1 MADAWLTK
9 TLESMQYKS
18 MSNESSTTTTLP
30 DDELSLLDLLITL
43 LKRKKA
49 ILLTTVAGA
58 ALSVGISLVLP
69 NVYQATATLLPP
81 QQQQSGAAA
90 MLSQLSGLAGAAGG
104 VAGIKNPSDLYIG
117 MLKSRTVA
125 DHIVKRFDLKKVY
138 DVDSQELAR
147 QQLAANT
154 DFTSGKDGLIVIQVE
169 DRSQKLVADL
179 ANAYTAELLDL
190 TKVLAVTEAGQR
202 RLFYER
208 QLNSTKDSLAKAEAA
223 LKGNLDAQGMMSVE
237 TEGKAVLETVGRLRA
252 QISAKEI
259 ELNAMRPFVTP
270 THPDFRRVEEEL
282 VSLRQEL
289 ANLQNGRRDS
299 QPAGGAAAGA
309 QGLENFQRLRDLKYY
324 QTLYELLAKQYEI
337 ARLDEAKNPGV
348 VQVLDPAVQ
357 PERKFKPKRSL
368 IVLGSTLGA
377 FVLACIWALMSEVSQ
392 RAARSPAT
400 GAQYEQLRRLLR
412 LRG

>member
-1 MADAWLTK
+1 
-9 TLESMQYKS
+9 

-58 ALSVGISLVLP
+58 ALSVGVSLVLP
-69 NVYQATATLLPP
+69 NVYQASATLLPP

-104 VAGIKNPSDLYIG
+104 VPGIKNPSDLYIG
-117 MLKSRTVA
+117 MLKSRTIA
-125 DHIVKRFDLKKVY
+125 DHIVNRFNLKKVY
-138 DVDSQELAR
+138 EVDSQELAR
-147 QQLAANT
+147 SRLAAST
-154 DFTSGKDGLIVIQVE
+154 DITSGKDGLIVIQVE
-169 DRSQKLVADL
+169 DRDQKLVADL
-179 ANAYTAELLDL
+179 ANAYTGELLDL

-202 RLFYER
+202 RVFYER
-208 QLNSTKDSLAKAEAA
+208 QLSGAKDSLAKAEAA
-223 LKGNLDAQGMMSVE
+223 LKGNLDTQGVISVE
-237 TEGKAVLETVGRLRA
+237 TEGKAVLETVARLRA
-252 QISAKEI
+252 QVSAKEI
-259 ELNAMRPFVTP
+259 ELNSMRPFVTP
-270 THPDFRRVEEEL
+270 THPDFRRTEEEL
-282 VSLRQEL
+282 ASLRQEL
-289 ANLQNGRRDS
+289 ANLQNGRRDG
-299 QPAGGAAAGA
+299 QAAGNADSA
-309 QGLENFQRLRDLKYY
+309 QGLENFQHLRDLKYY

-368 IVLGSTLGA
+368 IVIGSTLAA
-377 FVLACIWALMSEVSQ
+377 FVLACIWAMVSEIAR
-392 RAARSPAT
+392 RAARAPET
-400 GAQYEQLRRLLR
+400 GAQYAQLRKLLS

>member
-368 IVLGSTLGA
+368 IVLGSMLGA